1 MSQERDY
8 LLGTHDEEIARL
20 GVQHRVWRPRA
31 LQAWMDAGFTT
42 GQTIVDV
49 GCGPGYAALDL
60 AEITG
65 PDGHVVAI
73 DRSRRFLDA
82 LESRGLA
89 NVRTVEA
96 DLDHDELPEVAAD
109 GIWIRWVLA
118 FVKHPKALLN
128 RVIRLLK
135 PGGTIVIHEYFDYST
150 WRLAPRSERFE
161 NFVAT
166 VMASWHADGGEPD
179 IGLDLP
185 QWLTEQRLEI
195 CRLKPIVDVVRRDN
209 FVWQW
214 PATFV
219 EVGLARLVDLGRMTS
234 RAAEETAR
242 DFSERAQDGRT
253 SLITPAVL
261 EIIARRAES

>member
-65 PDGHVVAI
+65 PSGRVVAI
-73 DRSRRFLDA
+73 DRSRRFLDV
-82 LESRGLA
+82 LESKGLA
-89 NVRTVEA
+89 NIRTVEA
-96 DLDHDELPEVAAD
+96 DLDHDELPEVEAD

-118 FVKHPKALLN
+118 FVKHPQALLN
-128 RVIRLLK
+128 RVTRLLK

-166 VMASWHADGGEPD
+166 VMASWREEGGEPD
-179 IGLDLP
+179 IALDLP
-185 QWLTEQRLEI
+185 RWLSEQRLEI
-195 CRLKPIVDVVRRDN
+195 CRMKPIVDVVRRDH

-219 EVGLARLVDLGRMTS
+219 EVALARLVDLGRMS
-234 RAAEETAR
+234 AHVAEETAR
-242 DFSERAQDGRT
+242 EFSERAQDGRT
-253 SLITPAVL
+253 LMITPAVL
-261 EIIARRAES
+261 EIIAR